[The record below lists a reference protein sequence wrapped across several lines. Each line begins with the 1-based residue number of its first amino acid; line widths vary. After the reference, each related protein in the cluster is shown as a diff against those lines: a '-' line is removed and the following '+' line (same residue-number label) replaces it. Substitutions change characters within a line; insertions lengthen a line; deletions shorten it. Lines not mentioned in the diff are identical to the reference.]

1 MWALSILEEHACNGC
16 HDLLT
21 IAYSLENVAIL
32 SAKGATFSVFCGV
45 LVKMKV

>member
-1 MWALSILEEHACNGC
+1 MWALSLLEEHAYNGC
-16 HDLLT
+16 HDLLAMT
-21 IAYSLENVAIL
+21 YSFENVAIL